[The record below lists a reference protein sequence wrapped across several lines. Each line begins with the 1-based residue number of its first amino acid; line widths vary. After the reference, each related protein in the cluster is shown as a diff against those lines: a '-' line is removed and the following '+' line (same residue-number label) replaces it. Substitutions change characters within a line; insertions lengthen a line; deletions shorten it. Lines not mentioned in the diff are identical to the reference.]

1 MGGKESKMKKA
12 FEAIDVIG
20 DKKITKGEIATYL
33 ETERAKKL
41 LKKFTDAEYQEF
53 KQEVKN
59 LGKSN
64 F

>member
-1 MGGKESKMKKA
+1 MGNKEAKMKKA
-12 FEAIDVIG
+12 FEAIDVSG
-20 DKKITKGEIATYL
+20 DKKVTKAELCTYL

-41 LKKFTDAEYQEF
+41 LKRFTDAEYQEF
-53 KQEVKN
+53 QQEVKN